1 MIATLDDELASVRRA
16 NAELQQRLDE
26 ALAERDEAEA
36 QKAAMAEVMK
46 VINLSPGNVA
56 PVFDAMLEKA
66 TVLCEA
72 SFGILMTYD
81 GEAFQ
86 TVALRGVPAA
96 YAEYLR
102 KPIYPEPQNGLGRL
116 LSGERLVHI
125 EDIRA
130 DEAYRTGD
138 PLRVATA
145 DLGGSRTHLVVPLF
159 KDDTLLGVIV
169 AYRQEVRPFSE
180 KQIALLQNFAAQAVI
195 AIENARLLNELR
207 DGTGDLQESLEY

>member
-86 TVALRGVPAA
+86 TVALRGVHRSA
-96 YAEYLR
+96 
-102 KPIYPEPQNGLGRL
+102 
-116 LSGERLVHI
+116 
-125 EDIRA
+125 
-130 DEAYRTGD
+130 
-138 PLRVATA
+138 
-145 DLGGSRTHLVVPLF
+145 
-159 KDDTLLGVIV
+159 TLLG
-169 AYRQEVRPFSE
+169 RQRVLVKIKRSMRPE
-180 KQIALLQNFAAQAVI
+180 P
-195 AIENARLLNELR
+195 ARN
-207 DGTGDLQESLEY
+207 GVG